1 MKLGTRMTGVRAG
14 VTLAFLLSI
23 FVSGTILQA
32 VPGDTELSGIVL
44 DPSGHCVAGASIT
57 LVNSRTGDSR
67 KVISDGLGRFQFQS
81 MAAGTYHLKVSFPGF
96 ALYSEAV
103 TLDDNGPQHLEV
115 TLKLATRRESV
126 TITTAAPGAYS
137 PVGGTQRG
145 VDAND
150 LARSLNAAELLADL
164 PGASLRDNGGL
175 ASIPM
180 LHGLDDDRVRVLTNG
195 MTVTSSCPNH
205 MNPPL
210 SYIDPSAVAQVSVM
224 AGITPVSM
232 GGDSI
237 GGTIVVDS
245 PSPVFALPGQRVL
258 TEGVLSTF
266 YRSNGES
273 YGPSLKG
280 SVSSQH
286 FSFGYSG
293 SWFNTDDYHDGR
305 GHLVTSTYVQN
316 TNHVVT
322 LAAQGAG
329 NLIVLQAGF
338 QNTPYEGFPNQ
349 QMDLIGNRSEF
360 LNFRYRRNL
369 GWGTIDAR
377 AFWQNVRH
385 EMNIGKDKSTFPMAM
400 WMPMDTHGRDRGY
413 SVKVAIPLA
422 ERHTVQLGSELQ
434 RFVLD
439 SIWPAVP
446 GTAPYMGPNAFIS
459 MDDGVRSRLAWFAEA
474 NSKWTAHW
482 TTLLG
487 IRNDTVWTNAGPVSG
502 YSDMYS
508 MDADAFNAL
517 NRARTDID
525 LDLTALARYEP
536 NAHTTFEMGYARKT
550 RAPNLYE
557 RYAWSTDWMTS
568 GMINWFGDGNYYVGN
583 VDLKPEVAHTVSGTA
598 SWHDAARKAW
608 EIKLTPYQ
616 TYIRDYIDV
625 NELASQMYGM
635 STFSQLM
642 FANHNARI
650 WGADLDA
657 TSALWKSARYG
668 RGELTAV
675 GGWLHG
681 RRLDTGTGLYQMM
694 PLNARIGLKEKLRG
708 FTGGPEIQMVDRKH
722 DTDPLRFE
730 QQTPGYTLVNFNA
743 GYEWRHVRLEA
754 GATNLLNR
762 WYYLPL
768 GGVNFDDFQAS
779 GWMGQILPLTGPG
792 RSFYVGMSVPF

>member
-1 MKLGTRMTGVRAG
+1 M
-14 VTLAFLLSI
+14 
-23 FVSGTILQA
+23 
-32 VPGDTELSGIVL
+32 
-44 DPSGHCVAGASIT
+44 
-57 LVNSRTGDSR
+57 
-67 KVISDGLGRFQFQS
+67 
-81 MAAGTYHLKVSFPGF
+81 
-96 ALYSEAV
+96 
-103 TLDDNGPQHLEV
+103 
-115 TLKLATRRESV
+115 
-126 TITTAAPGAYS
+126 
-137 PVGGTQRG
+137 
-145 VDAND
+145 
-150 LARSLNAAELLADL
+150 
-164 PGASLRDNGGL
+164 
-175 ASIPM
+175 
-180 LHGLDDDRVRVLTNG
+180 
-195 MTVTSSCPNH
+195 
-205 MNPPL
+205 
-210 SYIDPSAVAQVSVM
+210 
-224 AGITPVSM
+224 
-232 GGDSI
+232 
-237 GGTIVVDS
+237 
-245 PSPVFALPGQRVL
+245 
-258 TEGVLSTF
+258 
-266 YRSNGES
+266 
-273 YGPSLKG
+273 
-280 SVSSQH
+280 
-286 FSFGYSG
+286 
-293 SWFNTDDYHDGR
+293 
-305 GHLVTSTYVQN
+305 
-316 TNHVVT
+316 
-322 LAAQGAG
+322 
-329 NLIVLQAGF
+329 
-338 QNTPYEGFPNQ
+338 
-349 QMDLIGNRSEF
+349 
-360 LNFRYRRNL
+360 
-369 GWGTIDAR
+369 
-377 AFWQNVRH
+377 FWQSVRH

-474 NSKWTAHW
+474 KSKWTAHW

-536 NAHTTFEMGYARKT
+536 NAHTTFEMGYSRKT

-657 TSALWKSARYG
+657 TSALWKSPRYG

-792 RSFYVGMSVPF
+792 RSFYVGMSVPL

>member
-1 MKLGTRMTGVRAG
+1 MKLGAG
-14 VTLAFLLSI
+14 KAGAGSGASLAVLLATFISAA
-23 FVSGTILQA
+23 VLQA
-32 VPGDTELSGIVL
+32 ALGNVELSGIVL
-44 DPSGHCVAGASIT
+44 DPSRNRIAGASIT
-57 LVNSRTGDSR
+57 LINSMTGVSR
-67 KVISDGLGRFQFQS
+67 RVMSDKSGQYRFQDLP
-81 MAAGTYHLKVSFPGF
+81 AGTYRLKVTYPGF
-96 ALYSEAV
+96 APYSKDVA
-103 TLDDNGPQHLEV
+103 LDTNELRNLEV
-115 TLKLATRRESV
+115 TLRLATRRETV
-126 TITTAAPGAYS
+126 TVTTASVGSYS

-145 VDAND
+145 VGAND
-150 LARSLNAAELLADL
+150 QARSLNAAELFGDA
-164 PGASLRDNGGL
+164 PGASLRENGEL

-180 LHGLDDDRVRVLTNG
+180 LHGLDDDRVKVVTNG
-195 MTVTSSCPNH
+195 MTISPSCPNH
-205 MNPPL
+205 MDPPL

-232 GGDSI
+232 GGDSL

-245 PSPVFALPGQRVL
+245 PSPVFAPPDERIH
-258 TEGVLSTF
+258 TEGVFSTF

-273 YGPSLKG
+273 YGPVLRG
-280 SVSSQH
+280 SISSRH
-286 FSFGYSG
+286 FGLGYAG
-293 SWFNTDDYHDGR
+293 TWTNTDDYRDGS
-305 GHLVTSTYVQN
+305 GHLVTSTYAQN
-316 TNHVVT
+316 TNHVLT

-329 NLIVLQAGF
+329 NLFVLQAGF

-349 QMDLIGNRSEF
+349 HMDMTGNRSEL

-377 AFWQNVRH
+377 MFWQNVRH
-385 EMNIGKDKSTFPMAM
+385 EMNVGKDKSTFPMAM
-400 WMPMDTHGRDRGY
+400 WMPMNTHGRDLGY
-413 SVKVAIPLA
+413 TVKMAIPLA
-422 ERHTVQLGSELQ
+422 EHHTIQLGNEFQ
-434 RFVLD
+434 RFTLD

-446 GTAPYMGPNAFIS
+446 GTAPYMGPNPFIS
-459 MDDGVRSRLAWFAEA
+459 MNDGERSRLAWFAEA
-474 NSKWTAHW
+474 NSQWTPHW

-517 NRARTDID
+517 SRSRADVDI
-525 LDLTALARYEP
+525 DLTALARYEP
-536 NAHTTFEMGYARKT
+536 NAHTTFEMGYAGKT

-557 RYAWSTDWMTS
+557 RYAWCTDWMTS

-583 VDLKPEVAHTVSGTA
+583 VNLKPEVAHTVSGTA
-598 SWHDAARKAW
+598 SWHDPAGKEW
-608 EIKLTPYQ
+608 EIKVTPYQ
-616 TYIRDYIDV
+616 TYVRDYIDV
-625 NELASQMYGM
+625 NELATQMYGM

-657 TSALWKSARYG
+657 NAAIWKSPKYG
-668 RGELTAV
+668 RGELTGV

-681 RRLDTGTGLYQMM
+681 RRLDTRTGLYQMM

-708 FTGGPEIQMVDRKH
+708 FAGGPEVQMVDRKH

-730 QQTPGYTLVNFNA
+730 QRTPGYALVNFNA
-743 GYEWRHVRLEA
+743 GYEWRHLRFEA

-792 RSFYVGMSVPF
+792 RSFYVGTSVPF